1 MNQIVIKGT
10 PDGDG
15 MHVGI
20 AAATWNQS
28 ITDRLVEGATERLE
42 SMRVSRT
49 TVLRVPGALE
59 VPLAAKSLAAKGC
72 DAVVAIGAVVKGETD
87 HYDIVVRESSA
98 GLSRVSLDTGIPVA
112 NAILAVRD
120 FAHAMERAGQG
131 DSNRGAEAA
140 EAAVSMARAL
150 MELDGV

>member
-120 FAHAMERAGQG
+120 FAQAMERAGQG

>member
-28 ITDRLVEGATERLE
+28 ITDRLVGGAMERLE

-120 FAHAMERAGQG
+120 FAQAMERAGQG